1 MRMRSLLSLSH
12 WRRWLRHRLWPLI
25 GGGLDLHPLHH
36 LEPLAPDTWRATGND
51 PYFACHTDMFPLR
64 AGWYRLS
71 IEFDGDDQSHLAP
84 RLYMDHGLGMHE
96 AWSVHLGFV
105 EAGRRRHSG
114 VVLLPHD
121 IKGLRFDPAEAACTF
136 RMRKLALAPVSRAGA
151 AWRMLVGLYRH
162 GGSDTAHS
170 AGVLR
175 EAWKHLRQGGR
186 GGFATWLHG
195 RYVQQG
201 APEPVYE
208 RWLNLYGHV
217 TVPEATTTRA
227 RLISIVL
234 PTFNTPEI
242 WLRRCLDSV
251 LAQSYR
257 HWELCIA
264 DDAST
269 EPHVRRVLEE
279 YAARDARVLVT
290 WRERNGHISAASNSA
305 LALAKGD
312 FVALLDHDDE
322 LHPQA
327 LEAMVAA
334 LQQHPQWR
342 MAYSDEDK
350 IDGEGR
356 RYDPYFKPD
365 WNPDLLYGQNC
376 ISHLGIYERALVN
389 AVGGFREGLEG
400 SQDWDL
406 ALRCI
411 ERLRPNQIGHVPKVL
426 YHWRAVEGSTAQGV
440 DRKSYAHDAGL
451 RAVREHFERQGRF
464 GTAVTALEG
473 RLGLLR
479 VRHPLPS
486 ILPLVS
492 IVVPTR
498 DRVELLRQCVD
509 SILSL
514 TTYANYEIVIVDNQ
528 SAEEATLTYLA
539 EVATDSRVRVLQH
552 NHPFNYSRI
561 NNDAV
566 DQCRG
571 ELVCLLNSDI
581 EVITADWLEELVS
594 HALRP
599 HVGAVG
605 AMLYYP
611 GGTIQHAGVITGVH
625 GVAGH
630 PYSGMPKGHTGQMA
644 RACLT
649 QGMSAVT
656 AACLV
661 VRRSVYMEV
670 NGLNETL
677 AVAFNDVD
685 FCLRLRERG
694 YTNIWTPFA
703 ELYHHESASRGLED
717 TPAKRTRFQREV
729 QLMMRRW
736 GSGLDYDP
744 AYNPNLTLAGE
755 PFALAFPPR
764 EWQPHGE
771 FSAEPAGSVLGFP
784 LPEPAK

>member
-1 MRMRSLLSLSH
+1 MDMRSLLSVSH
-12 WRRWLRHRLWPLI
+12 WRRRLRHRLWPLI
-25 GGGLDLHPLHH
+25 GGRVALRPLHH

-51 PYFACHTDMFPLR
+51 PYFACDMEMYPLR

-105 EAGRRRHSG
+105 RAGRRRHSG
-114 VVLLPHD
+114 VVLLMHD
-121 IKGLRFDPAEAACTF
+121 TKALRFDPAEAACTF
-136 RMRKLALAPVSRAGA
+136 RMRKLALAPVTRTGA
-151 AWRMLVGLYRH
+151 ALRMLLGLHRH
-162 GGSDTAHS
+162 GKDKTYAG
-170 AGVLR
+170 GVLG
-175 EAWKHLRQGGR
+175 EAGRQLRKGGR
-186 GGFATWLHG
+186 GGFAAWLHSC
-195 RYVQQG
+195 YVQQG

-208 RWLNLYGHV
+208 RWLNLYGH
-217 TVPEATTTRA
+217 TTAAEATGLRA

-251 LAQSYR
+251 LAQNYPY
-257 HWELCIA
+257 WELCIA

-269 EPHVRRVLEE
+269 EPHIRRVLDE
-279 YAARDARVLVT
+279 YVARDARVRVT

-305 LALAKGD
+305 LAMARGD
-312 FVALLDHDDE
+312 FIALLDHDDE

-327 LEAMVAA
+327 LAIMAAA
-334 LQQHPQWR
+334 LQEHPQWR

-376 ISHLGIYERALVN
+376 VSHLGIYDRALVN
-389 AVGGFREGLEG
+389 AIGGFREGLEG

-406 ALRCI
+406 ALRCV

-440 DRKSYAHDAGL
+440 EQKSYAHDAGL
-451 RAVREHFERQGRF
+451 RAVREHFARQGKSD
-464 GTAVTALEG
+464 TTVMEIDG
-473 RLGLLR
+473 RLGLVR

-486 ILPLVS
+486 MLPLVS

-509 SILSL
+509 SIMFR
-514 TTYANYEIVIVDNQ
+514 TTYPNYEVVIVDNQ

-539 EVATDSRVRVLQH
+539 DVAKHARVRVLPH
-552 NHPFNYSRI
+552 DHPFNYSQI

-566 DQCRG
+566 SQCRG

-611 GGTIQHAGVITGVH
+611 NGTIQHAGVITGVH

-644 RACLT
+644 RACLA
-649 QGMSAVT
+649 QSMSAVT

-661 VRRSVYMEV
+661 VRRSVYAEV
-670 NGLNETL
+670 GGLNETL

-717 TPAKRTRFQREV
+717 TPAKRARFQREV

-764 EWQPHGE
+764 EWQPQGE
-771 FSAEPAGSVLGFP
+771 LAAAPAPSMLALP